1 MTVFLTIQFLHLRMK
16 KRFLPCLLAVLISV
30 PVLSQK
36 FISVKGK
43 EIIGADGKPFLIK
56 GTNLGN
62 WLVPEGYMFK
72 FQVASSPRL
81 INEAFSEL
89 FGPSETQKFWKQY
102 LANYITKGDIHYL
115 HSIGMNSIRLP
126 FNYRLFTDEYYMG
139 GHGIQRGFALMDS
152 VVKWCAAEKMT
163 VLLDMHAAPGGQTGD
178 NIDDSYAYPFLYE
191 SKDDQE
197 LLCSIWTKIAT
208 HYQNNPTI
216 MGYDL
221 FNEPIPH
228 FFDTA
233 HLNPLL
239 EPLFKKVTAAVRK
252 VDKNHLIF
260 LEGAQWASNFAAF
273 GKPFDDKLVYQFHKY
288 WTPTTIDVIQTYI
301 DFRNKYNVP
310 IYCGETGENDD
321 AWVESFRILLEQNN
335 IGWHFWP
342 YKKMTNTR
350 GIVSFPQPANYELIS
365 AYADTTKINF
375 DQVRKLKPKDL
386 EAAKKAWYQF
396 LEYCKFEN
404 IIPNKGYIKALG
416 LKD

>member
-1 MTVFLTIQFLHLRMK
+1 MKNSFLL
-16 KRFLPCLLAVLISV
+16 CLMALFICQPILA
-30 PVLSQK
+30 QK
-36 FISVKGK
+36 FVSVKGK
-43 EIIGADGKPFLIK
+43 EIYGVDGKPMLIK

-62 WLVPEGYMFK
+62 WLNPEGYMFK
-72 FQVASSPRL
+72 FNKTSSPRL

-89 FGPSETQKFWKQY
+89 FGPAETQKFWKQY
-102 LANYITKGDIHYL
+102 LANYITKGDIRYL
-115 HSIGMNSIRLP
+115 HALGMNSIRVP

-139 GHGIQRGFALMDS
+139 GNGIQRGFALLDT
-152 VVKWCAAEKMT
+152 VVNWCEEENMT

-191 SKDDQE
+191 SKEDQE

-208 HYQNNPTI
+208 HYKNNITI

-228 FFDTA
+228 FFDTV

-239 EPLFKKVTAAVRK
+239 EPLFKKVTAAIRK

-260 LEGAQWASNFAAF
+260 LEGAQWASNFSAF

-288 WTPTTIDVIQTYI
+288 WTPTTIDVIQSYI
-301 DFRNKYNVP
+301 DFRDKYNVP

-321 AWVESFRILLEQNN
+321 AWVESFRKLLEQNN
-335 IGWHFWP
+335 IGWHYWP
-342 YKKMTNTR
+342 YKKMNNTR
-350 GIVSFPQPANYELIS
+350 GIVSFPQPTNYELIIL
-365 AYADTTKINF
+365 YADTARNSF
-375 DQVRKLKPKDL
+375 DLVRKNKPANL
-386 EAAKKAWYQF
+386 EAAKKAWYQY
-396 LEYCKFEN
+396 LENCKYEH

-416 LKD
+416 LKTNF

>member
-1 MTVFLTIQFLHLRMK
+1 MKYTFLLFLFAIL
-16 KRFLPCLLAVLISV
+16 FSLTSF
-30 PVLSQK
+30 SQK
-36 FISVKGK
+36 FVSVKGK
-43 EIIGADGKPFLIK
+43 EIIGVDGKPFLIK

-81 INEAFSEL
+81 INELFSEL
-89 FGPSETQKFWKQY
+89 FGPAETKKFWSKY
-102 LANYITKGDIHYL
+102 LSSYITKGDIHYL
-115 HSIGMNSIRLP
+115 HSLGMNSIRVP
-126 FNYRLFTDEYYMG
+126 FNYRMFTDEYYMG
-139 GHGIQRGFALMDS
+139 GHGIQRGFALIDS
-152 VVKWCAAEKMT
+152 VVAWCAAENMT

-197 LLCSIWTKIAT
+197 LLCSIWTKIAD
-208 HYQNNPTI
+208 HYKNNTTI

-228 FFDTA
+228 FFDTT
-233 HLNPLL
+233 HLNPFL

-260 LEGAQWASNFAAF
+260 LEGAQWASNFSAF
-273 GKPFDDKLVYQFHKY
+273 GKPFDNKLVYQFHKY
-288 WTPTTIDVIQTYI
+288 WTPTTLEVIQSYI

-321 AWVESFRILLEQNN
+321 EWIGNFRKLLEQNN

-342 YKKMTNTR
+342 YKKMNNTR
-350 GIVSFPQPANYELIS
+350 GIVSFPQPDNYNLIS
-365 AYADTTKINF
+365 KYADTARNNF
-375 DQVRKLKPKDL
+375 DDIRKNKPVQLD
-386 EAAKKAWYQF
+386 AAKKAWYQF
-396 LEYCKFEN
+396 LENCKYEN

-416 LKD
+416 LKAD

>member
-1 MTVFLTIQFLHLRMK
+1 MKCKFFFIILFLTLHLNS
-16 KRFLPCLLAVLISV
+16 F
-30 PVLSQK
+30 SQK

-43 EIIGADGKPFLIK
+43 EIIGTDGKPFLIR

-72 FQVASSPRL
+72 FKVASSPRL
-81 INEAFSEL
+81 INELFSEL
-89 FGPSETQKFWKQY
+89 FGPSETKNFWTKY
-102 LANYITKGDIHYL
+102 LANYITKADIHYL
-115 HSIGMNSIRLP
+115 HSLGMNSIRVP

-139 GHGIQRGFALMDS
+139 GLGIQRGFALMDS
-152 VVKWCAAEKMT
+152 VVNWCAAEKMT

-197 LLCSIWTKIAT
+197 LLCSIWTKIAD
-208 HYQNNPTI
+208 HYKNNSTI

-239 EPLFKKVTAAVRK
+239 EPLLKKVTAAVRK

-260 LEGAQWASNFAAF
+260 LEGAQWASNFSAF

-288 WTPTTIDVIQTYI
+288 WTPTTIDVIQSYI

-321 AWVESFRILLEQNN
+321 EWVANFRKLLEQNQ

-342 YKKMTNTR
+342 YKKMDNTR
-350 GIVSFPQPANYELIS
+350 GIVSFPKPIKYDLIS
-365 AYADTTKINF
+365 SYSDTSRTNF
-375 DQVRKLKPKDL
+375 DEIRKNKPSELHD
-386 EAAKKAWYQF
+386 AKNAWYQF
-396 LEYCKFEN
+396 LENCKFEH
-404 IIPNKGYIKALG
+404 IIPNKGYISALG
-416 LKD
+416 LKAD